1 MDKTI
6 REDPESPDPKQGDAD
21 LTIRE
26 EGSEVQATDATL
38 VEGAASEEVSPSTL
52 NLVPGAL
59 FEGYR
64 LKEPLKVTSAEA
76 DLWQVEDAGSG
87 KPYVLKLYRYGIKPK
102 EDIGHA
108 IRKLRREHIVEVL
121 KSGEA
126 EERVY
131 EIQES
136 IENGSLAD
144 WGKKGRLSD
153 KEGQEV
159 LRELSE
165 ALAHLHEANVVHRD
179 IKPSNILIRTEEP
192 LDLVLI
198 DFGIASM
205 ADLSLHLTNL
215 NRTAA
220 YCAPETIQG
229 VVGKESDWWSVGVVM
244 LEMLEGRHP
253 WGGMSEQ
260 AINFQLV
267 SRGMKVPEG
276 VGREWGQLLK
286 GLLTRDG
293 ERRWGAG
300 EVSQWLGGSR
310 DVRVYYEGDVDQ
322 ERKRDYRPYK
332 LRGKEIYEPEELAV
346 YLGEKWEE
354 GVKQFGRGYIT
365 KWVEEEYQGQ
375 GLASDLTD
383 ITEDEELDGE
393 QKLSAALLLM
403 NEELPLMWKG
413 EMVTQ
418 EWLAGNFQKA
428 HIFLLL
434 GLKFRIFE
442 DVRQVGL
449 EQLLGSKLPILL
461 KDNRKENWL
470 SDSAEVILEISR
482 DAMLDA
488 ELRKAV
494 VGLVL
499 DENAPLKWGG
509 QEVNAQWLEAE
520 PEEAIKLSQ
529 SPVLGWYERLRG
541 SDELVLGLQCVREVE
556 EFKEELRAKKEAE
569 EREGESERLE
579 VERCSEILKSKIISA
594 IIITFVFVFVVF
606 TIIANL

>member
-6 REDPESPDPKQGDAD
+6 REDSESGDPKQGDAD

-26 EGSEVQATDATL
+26 EVQGIDATL
-38 VEGAASEEVSPSTL
+38 VEGAASEEASPSTL

-76 DLWQVEDAGSG
+76 DLWQVEDAQSG

-126 EERVY
+126 EGRLY

-136 IENGSLAD
+136 IEHGSLAD
-144 WGKKGRLSD
+144 WGKKGKLSD

-253 WGGMSEQ
+253 WGGMTEQ

-286 GLLTRDG
+286 GLLTRDVKPSL
-293 ERRWGAG
+293 GAFA
-300 EVSQWLGGSR
+300 
-310 DVRVYYEGDVDQ
+310 
-322 ERKRDYRPYK
+322 
-332 LRGKEIYEPEELAV
+332 RG
-346 YLGEKWEE
+346 
-354 GVKQFGRGYIT
+354 QR
-365 KWVEEEYQGQ
+365 
-375 GLASDLTD
+375 
-383 ITEDEELDGE
+383 
-393 QKLSAALLLM
+393 AA
-403 NEELPLMWKG
+403 P
-413 EMVTQ
+413 
-418 EWLAGNFQKA
+418 
-428 HIFLLL
+428 
-434 GLKFRIFE
+434 
-442 DVRQVGL
+442 
-449 EQLLGSKLPILL
+449 
-461 KDNRKENWL
+461 
-470 SDSAEVILEISR
+470 
-482 DAMLDA
+482 
-488 ELRKAV
+488 
-494 VGLVL
+494 
-499 DENAPLKWGG
+499 
-509 QEVNAQWLEAE
+509 
-520 PEEAIKLSQ
+520 
-529 SPVLGWYERLRG
+529 
-541 SDELVLGLQCVREVE
+541 
-556 EFKEELRAKKEAE
+556 
-569 EREGESERLE
+569 
-579 VERCSEILKSKIISA
+579 
-594 IIITFVFVFVVF
+594 
-606 TIIANL
+606 

>member
-6 REDPESPDPKQGDAD
+6 REDSESPDPKQGDAD

-26 EGSEVQATDATL
+26 EGAEVQATDETL
-38 VEGAASEEVSPSTL
+38 VEGASTGDD
-52 NLVPGAL
+52 LVLARGAL

-76 DLWQVEDAGSG
+76 DLWQVEDAQSG

-126 EERVY
+126 EGRVY

-136 IENGSLAD
+136 IEHGSLAQ

-253 WGGMSEQ
+253 WGGMTEQ

-310 DVRVYYEGDVDQ
+310 DVRVYYEGDVEQ
-322 ERKRDYRPYK
+322 EQKRDHRPYK
-332 LRGKEIYEPEELAV
+332 FGGKEYWEAKELGVA
-346 YLGEKWEE
+346 LAEKWEE
-354 GVKQFGRGYIT
+354 GVKHFGRGFIT
-365 KWVEEEYQGQ
+365 DWVKGELGDQE
-375 GLASDLTD
+375 LASQLLD
-383 ITEDEELDGE
+383 ITEDEELDGDE
-393 QKLSAALLLM
+393 KLSAGLM
-403 NEELPLMWKG
+403 VM
-413 EMVTQ
+413 
-418 EWLAGNFQKA
+418 
-428 HIFLLL
+428 
-434 GLKFRIFE
+434 
-442 DVRQVGL
+442 
-449 EQLLGSKLPILL
+449 
-461 KDNRKENWL
+461 
-470 SDSAEVILEISR
+470 
-482 DAMLDA
+482 
-488 ELRKAV
+488 
-494 VGLVL
+494 
-499 DENAPLKWGG
+499 
-509 QEVNAQWLEAE
+509 
-520 PEEAIKLSQ
+520 
-529 SPVLGWYERLRG
+529 
-541 SDELVLGLQCVREVE
+541 
-556 EFKEELRAKKEAE
+556 AK
-569 EREGESERLE
+569 
-579 VERCSEILKSKIISA
+579 
-594 IIITFVFVFVVF
+594 
-606 TIIANL
+606 